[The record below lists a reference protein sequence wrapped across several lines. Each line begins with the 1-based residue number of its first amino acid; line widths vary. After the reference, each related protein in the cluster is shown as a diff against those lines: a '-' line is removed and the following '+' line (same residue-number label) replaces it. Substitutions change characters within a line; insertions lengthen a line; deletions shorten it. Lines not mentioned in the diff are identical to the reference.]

1 MKEEEKFAL
10 EWVGTKDVYEALRLE
25 TIGRVY
31 SYKVTNRTLGKDKA
45 PLCIELNK
53 PPLDPAFEA
62 EMKELRYAM
71 LLLTIKTDL
80 EKSHQ
85 NDPNCE
91 VSASKDE
98 NGKEITDESED
109 EEDADTNDA
118 EDADDEDDD
127 DDDADD
133 DDNQN
138 GGNTNNDAA
147 IPEESS
153 SHNSSSRSDD
163 KREASLKDDETS
175 NTQPEDLSRAIVPHV
190 QPMDETPIKRVD
202 GTPRDDKMDASPI
215 LISFASGGKM

>member
-1 MKEEEKFAL
+1 MKEEEKFSL

-25 TIGRVY
+25 TIQRVY

-53 PPLDPAFEA
+53 PPLDPAFVE

-71 LLLTIKTDL
+71 LLSKIKTDL

-85 NDPNCE
+85 NDPNCK
-91 VSASKDE
+91 VSGSKDE
-98 NGKEITDESED
+98 NGKEINDESEEEKED
-109 EEDADTNDA
+109 EEDEDSDDA
-118 EDADDEDDD
+118 DADDENDD

-138 GGNTNNDAA
+138 GGNTNYDSDSPLLINPDYNST

-153 SHNSSSRSDD
+153 SHNSPSQSDD

-175 NTQPEDLSRAIVPHV
+175 NTQPENLSRAIVPHV
-190 QPMDETPIKRVD
+190 
-202 GTPRDDKMDASPI
+202 
-215 LISFASGGKM
+215 